1 VRHYLQ
7 VLAPHAATEAARRA
21 PGLPERIVLHDSC
34 VMIRDL
40 DIVTRARTV
49 LERLGIEVVE
59 PENAGRNT
67 ACCGGPVEYAFADL
81 SRSISCIRARELA
94 DRGRD
99 VLVACPICLVNLMKH
114 ERDLGI
120 RVWDMGEILAAAF
133 A

>member
-1 VRHYLQ
+1 
-7 VLAPHAATEAARRA
+7 
-21 PGLPERIVLHDSC
+21 
-34 VMIRDL
+34 
-40 DIVTRARTV
+40 V

-120 RVWDMGEILAAAF
+120 RVWDMGEILAAAL